1 MDYQEALQYIS
12 SVNWKGCVPGL
23 GRITKLLDKL
33 GNPQDS
39 LKFVHI
45 GGTNGKGST
54 AAFVSNILRQAG
66 YKTGLFISPYIEVFN
81 ERMQI
86 NNRYISDEE
95 LAQITTYIR
104 PFADAM
110 EDAPTEFEL
119 NTAIAMVYFQKNH
132 CDIVVLEVG
141 MGGEYDATNVIRFPE
156 AAVITAIGLD
166 HTEYLGDTVEKIAAT
181 KAGIIK
187 PGCDVVLYSQD
198 ENVTEVIREKCREKN
213 ASLYLSEPDKLTL
226 LSADI
231 DGQTFQSPYG
241 NLFISL
247 AAAYQKNNLAVAL
260 KTTEVLIARG
270 YHITQ
275 DDIRQGLAAAKWPG
289 RFEVLHRDP
298 VFIVDGAHNPHGMT
312 AAVKSLKEILHG
324 RRAILIFG
332 VLADKDYEGMLRL
345 LLPLAQKIYCVSP
358 DSQRA
363 LNANALAETIRQL
376 CCNTLGQEETC
387 GEDDPGLIH
396 EVRSFNGVGD
406 AIDAAFAAASKQ
418 DVICA
423 LGSLYM
429 IGDIKSYMAVY
440 QKGKD
445 NEND

>member
-23 GRITKLLDKL
+23 ERITKLLEKL

-86 NNRYISDEE
+86 NNRNISDEE
-95 LAQITTYIR
+95 LAQITTEIR
-104 PFADAM
+104 PFADEM

-119 NTAIAMVYFQKNH
+119 NTAIAMVYFRKNH
-132 CDIVVLEVG
+132 CDIAVLEVG
-141 MGGEYDATNVIRFPE
+141 MGGEFDATNVIRSPE

-187 PGCDVVLYSQD
+187 PGCDVVLYRQD
-198 ENVTEVIREKCREKN
+198 ENVTQVIREKCRKMK
-213 ASLYLSEPDKLTL
+213 ASLYLSEPEQLTL

-231 DGQTFQSPYG
+231 DGQTFQSPFG

-275 DDIRQGLAAAKWPG
+275 EDIRQGLAAAKWPG

-324 RRAILIFG
+324 KRAILIFG

-345 LLPLAQKIYCVSP
+345 LLPLAKKIFCVSP

-363 LNANALAETIRQL
+363 LKADALAETIRKL
-376 CCNTLGQEETC
+376 FRTMAGREEAC
-387 GEDDPGLIH
+387 VEDDPGQIP
-396 EVRSFNGVGD
+396 EVRPFAGVGD
-406 AIDAAFAAASKQ
+406 AIDAAFAAASEK

-429 IGDIKSYMAVY
+429 IGDIKSYMARY
-440 QKGKD
+440 QKEKD
-445 NEND
+445 DETH